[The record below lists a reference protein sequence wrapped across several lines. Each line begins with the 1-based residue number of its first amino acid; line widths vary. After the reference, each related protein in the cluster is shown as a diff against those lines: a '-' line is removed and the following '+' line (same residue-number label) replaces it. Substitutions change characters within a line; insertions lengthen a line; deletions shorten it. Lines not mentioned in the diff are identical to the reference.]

1 MILVLC
7 ISFFVLGTSFATIS
21 YRVIMNDKTEELQDR
36 TVQAANFISTY
47 VGNWNMD
54 SLEMRAVLI
63 FASENVDSH
72 IILADGEGNIV
83 ACSDT
88 IANCEHIGK
97 VISPDIISQINKNG
111 SYMESSTLSGIF
123 SEKKYVTGTALP
135 SVKNGYPGYVFLS
148 SDAEEL
154 NEVWRSFLKIFLAA
168 AGIVVVAAFI
178 VSFITTKK
186 QAKPL
191 NEMAEAAHKFAHGD
205 FSVRVHETARN
216 DEIGELVYS
225 FNRMAESLE
234 NSENARRELIANV
247 SHELKTPMTTITGFA
262 DGVLDGTIPPEKERE
277 YLGIISSETKRL
289 SRLVRGM
296 LDMSQLQSQE
306 NKELMKKTFDISEV
320 IRLSLLS
327 LEQKITKRGLDVDVN
342 LPEEAVMTLGDQD
355 AITQVVYNL
364 IDNAAKFASPGST
377 IKLELWKKEEKAYV
391 SVKNTG
397 ETISKE
403 ELPLIFD
410 RFHKTDR
417 SRSMDKDGVG
427 LGLYIVKTILDSHG
441 EDIFVT
447 SKDGVTDFTFT
458 LELSK
463 ENL

>member
-1 MILVLC
+1 
-7 ISFFVLGTSFATIS
+7 
-21 YRVIMNDKTEELQDR
+21 
-36 TVQAANFISTY
+36 
-47 VGNWNMD
+47 
-54 SLEMRAVLI
+54 
-63 FASENVDSH
+63 
-72 IILADGEGNIV
+72 
-83 ACSDT
+83 
-88 IANCEHIGK
+88 
-97 VISPDIISQINKNG
+97 
-111 SYMESSTLSGIF
+111 
-123 SEKKYVTGTALP
+123 
-135 SVKNGYPGYVFLS
+135 
-148 SDAEEL
+148 
-154 NEVWRSFLKIFLAA
+154 
-168 AGIVVVAAFI
+168 
-178 VSFITTKK
+178 
-186 QAKPL
+186 
-191 NEMAEAAHKFAHGD
+191 
-205 FSVRVHETARN
+205 
-216 DEIGELVYS
+216 
-225 FNRMAESLE
+225 
-234 NSENARRELIANV
+234 
-247 SHELKTPMTTITGFA
+247 
-262 DGVLDGTIPPEKERE
+262 
-277 YLGIISSETKRL
+277 
-289 SRLVRGM
+289 M

-327 LEQKITKRGLDVDVN
+327 LEQKITKRELDVDVN